1 MVYKH
6 QHFSLN
12 TQTRE
17 VYDENNKL
25 LRITGNVYR
34 MLVFLC
40 SNKCG
45 TLTEIGDFLDRAKE
59 YSEDHLRQYK
69 YKINTILG
77 HDVIKYCNNVYS
89 IEGEITTT
97 DQGNTDLLQPDEVKL
112 NDVQKRDKQKSNTE
126 VKLYKWPVIVG
137 ILSMAVTIFPVPY
150 GIYNLNRII
159 ITAIAVYYGYY
170 IYQTLK
176 KQDLYFWALVFIAI
190 LFNPIVPIHLN
201 EKSIWL
207 VIDLLVAIFFV
218 ILIRKLMTHEKS
230 SKPNKYFNY

>member
-6 QHFSLN
+6 HYFSLD
-12 TQTRE
+12 TEKRE

-45 TLTEIGDFLDRAKE
+45 TLTEIGEFLDRAKE

-89 IEGEITTT
+89 IEGEITTA
-97 DQGNTDLLQPDEVKL
+97 DPSNTDLLQDDTLNLTDEKNEITKKPITDAL
-112 NDVQKRDKQKSNTE
+112 

-137 ILSMAVTIFPVPY
+137 IFSMGVTIFPVPY

-159 ITAIAVYYGYY
+159 ITAIAVYYAYY
-170 IYQTLK
+170 IYQILK
-176 KQDLYFWALVFIAI
+176 KQDFYFWALVFIAV

-207 VIDLLVAIFFV
+207 VIDLITAIFLI
-218 ILIRKLMTHEKS
+218 ILINKLKKAHQ
-230 SKPNKYFNY
+230 NI